1 MHAAVQ
7 REEKRS
13 FSKNRPMISL
23 GLRDAL
29 PSRGRKERG
38 RLWISGPYPEIGM
51 FFMPH
56 AQNRAT
62 NGSLTP
68 SV

>member
-29 PSRGRKERG
+29 PSRGRKEHG
-38 RLWISGPYPEIGM
+38 GL
-51 FFMPH
+51 
-56 AQNRAT
+56 
-62 NGSLTP
+62 
-68 SV
+68 